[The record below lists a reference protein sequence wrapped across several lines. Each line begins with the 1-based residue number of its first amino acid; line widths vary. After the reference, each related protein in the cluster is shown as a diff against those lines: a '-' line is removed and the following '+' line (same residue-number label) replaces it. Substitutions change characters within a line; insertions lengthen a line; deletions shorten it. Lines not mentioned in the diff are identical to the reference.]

1 MNSQWNY
8 ILRINLKVKVRVME
22 CQYTGFSQQRLDE
35 ALLKSK
41 SVLLAKI
48 IGKEFLVT
56 YYQLTSLEKASV
68 FVEGNLE

>member
-1 MNSQWNY
+1 
-8 ILRINLKVKVRVME
+8 ME